1 MSRFEAVLREISG
14 RVNLPQPAR
23 TRVLAEIAGDLD
35 DFFQAF
41 LERGASEEDAER
53 QALGHIDLSDEALRD
68 LARVHG
74 NWFRRLSDSI
84 AERAGSRWEL
94 TLVGL
99 LVLLAVFLS
108 GAVVQAVPICRAAG
122 AWLIPVACA
131 AVATLGIG
139 AWKAHVLWLRGDHRP
154 KGLHAGLG
162 AMLGLSV
169 LQLFL
174 AFAGVWVTAWA
185 ALRAVGLEPAQAGI
199 TTMHWLLGALAL
211 LVMGMSLA
219 LVCGLAWFILL
230 GKVASIERAEAAAL
244 LPD

>member
-1 MSRFEAVLREISG
+1 MSRFAASLREISG
-14 RVNLPQPAR
+14 RLNLPQPAR
-23 TRVLAEIAGDLD
+23 ARVLTEIAGDLD
-35 DFFQAF
+35 DLYQAF

-53 QALGHIDLSDEALRD
+53 QALGRIDLSDDALRG

-74 NWFRRLSDSI
+74 SWFRRLSDSI

-94 TLVGL
+94 ALVGL

-108 GAVVQAVPICRAAG
+108 GAVVQAVPISRAAG
-122 AWLIPVACA
+122 PWLIPVACA

-154 KGLHAGLG
+154 KGLRTGLG

-174 AFAGVWVTAWA
+174 AFTGVWVTAWSTFR
-185 ALRAVGLEPAQAGI
+185 ALRLDPTQAAI
-199 TTMHWLLGALAL
+199 MTMHWLLGVLAL
-211 LVMGMSLA
+211 LVMSLSLA
-219 LVCGLAWFILL
+219 LVSGLAWFILL

>member
-1 MSRFEAVLREISG
+1 MSRFETVLREISG
-14 RVNLPQPAR
+14 RVDLPQPAR
-23 TRVLAEIAGDLD
+23 ARVLTEIAGDLD
-35 DFFQAF
+35 DLYHAF
-41 LERGASEEDAER
+41 LQRGASAEDAER
-53 QALGHIDLSDEALRD
+53 QTLGHIDLSDEALRD

-74 NWFRRLSDSI
+74 GWYRRLSDSV
-84 AERAGSRWEL
+84 AARAGSRWEL
-94 TLVGL
+94 VLVGL

-108 GAVVQAVPICRAAG
+108 GAVLQAAPIAHAAG
-122 AWLIPVACA
+122 PWLVPVACV

-154 KGLHAGLG
+154 KRLHTGLA

-174 AFAGVWVTAWA
+174 AFVGVGVTAWA
-185 ALRAVGLEPAQAGI
+185 ALRAVDLDPAEAGI

-211 LVMGMSLA
+211 LVMSMSLA

-230 GKVASIERAEAAAL
+230 GKVAAIERADAAAL